1 MRFALIAVLTLVPLQ
16 VAIGD
21 DPVWLAIALM
31 QEEPNELAYL
41 ISVDSECPINEENA
55 ESIIEGVMVRNRI
68 KPLDGDAWARR
79 SLYLST
85 ILSCMRRDNGI
96 QVFHMQIVFGN
107 YSKFIPVLYD
117 RGYGYFGIG
126 SSGFIETI
134 LRAQIE
140 IAITSYLKANFDRGD

>member
-1 MRFALIAVLTLVPLQ
+1 MRFALITILTLAPLQ

-21 DPVWLAIALM
+21 DPAWLATALM

-41 ISVDSECPINEENA
+41 IGVDSECPINEEEA
-55 ESIIEGVMVRNRI
+55 ESIIEGVMIRSRI
-68 KPLDGDAWARR
+68 KPLDGDNWASR

-85 ILSCMRRDNGI
+85 VLSCMKRDNGI
-96 QVFHMQIVFGN
+96 QVFHMQINFGN

-117 RGYGYFGIG
+117 QGYGYFGIG

-134 LRAQIE
+134 LGAQIE
-140 IAITSYLKANFDRGD
+140 IAIGSYLKANFDPGD